1 MGFALGGLG
10 DGGRGV
16 GWSIE
21 VDGAVKFDGIGQSEL
36 ELLNALAGDGGDVV
50 ERELFALGEGG
61 ELLEL
66 VGIGDVDLGGYEQGG
81 LGGEGGI
88 EGFELGGDDVVV
100 VDGIGGFALGA
111 FGGDGGVRD
120 VDEVD
125 EDASALDVFEELDA
139 EAGTEMGSFDE
150 ARHVGY
156 GEGTL
161 VGSVTDLNDSEVGLE
176 GGEGVVGDLG
186 LGGGEARNE
195 RGFTDV
201 GKSDEACVGEEAELE
216 AEVFG
221 FAGTA

>member
-1 MGFALGGLG
+1 MGLALGGLG

-16 GWSIE
+16 GRSGE
-21 VDGAVKFDGIGQSEL
+21 VDGAVKFYGIGQGVFK
-36 ELLNALAGDGGDVV
+36 LLHALAGDGRDVE

-66 VGIGDVDLGGYEQGG
+66 VGIGDVDFGGYQQGG
-81 LGGEGGI
+81 LGGERGI

-111 FGGDGGVRD
+111 FGGDGGVGD

-125 EDASALDVFEELDA
+125 EDAGSLDVFEELDS
-139 EAGTEMGSFDE
+139 EAGAEVGPFDE
-150 ARHVGY
+150 AGHVGY

-161 VGSVTDLNDSEVGLE
+161 VGSVPDLDDAEVGLE

-195 RGFTDV
+195 RGFADV
-201 GKSDEACVGEEAELE
+201 GKADEASVGEQAELE